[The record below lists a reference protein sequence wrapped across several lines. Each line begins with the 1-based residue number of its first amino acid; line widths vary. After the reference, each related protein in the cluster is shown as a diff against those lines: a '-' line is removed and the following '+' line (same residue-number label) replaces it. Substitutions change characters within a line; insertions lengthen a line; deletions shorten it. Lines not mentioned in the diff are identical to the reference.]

1 MLHGHISPLET
12 PAAHAGIDRRFT
24 YELEVARE
32 VQQRLFPQKVPSLRT
47 LDYGGFCLQAQ
58 GVGGDYYDF
67 LDLGGGRVAMV
78 MADISGKG
86 IAAALLMANLQ
97 ASLRSQCALA
107 VDDLPQ
113 LLSSVNRLFYES
125 TPANRYATLFFAVYA
140 SDTRKLSYVNCGH
153 NRPLLLRGGGDV
165 EWLDPTASVLGLFDE
180 WQCATRELQL
190 QRGDTLVMVT
200 DGVVEATSATP
211 AEYGE
216 TRLLEA
222 ARRRPNVSASA
233 LIAEIVRDVQSF
245 AAPDEMDDLTL
256 VVARCLS

>member
-1 MLHGHISPLET
+1 MFHASISPLET
-12 PAAHAGIDRRFT
+12 SAAHVDIGRRFT
-24 YELEVARE
+24 HEIAVARE
-32 VQQRLFPQKVPSLRT
+32 VQQYLLPQKLPSVRT
-47 LDYGGFCLQAQ
+47 LDYGGLCVQAL

-67 LDLGGGRVAMV
+67 LDLGGGRVALV
-78 MADISGKG
+78 IADISGKG

-97 ASLRSQCALA
+97 ASLRSQCAVA
-107 VDDLPQ
+107 ADDLPQ

-140 SDTRKLSYVNCGH
+140 ADTRKLSYVNCGH
-153 NRPLLLRGGGDV
+153 HRPLLLRSGGDV
-165 EWLDPTASVLGLFDE
+165 QRLDPTASVLGLFEE

-190 QRGDTLVMVT
+190 QSGDTLVIFT
-200 DGVVEATSATP
+200 DGIIEATSATP

-233 LIAEIVRDVQSF
+233 LIAEIVSDVQSF
-245 AAPDEMDDLTL
+245 AAPDQMDDLTL
-256 VVARCLS
+256 IVARCLS